1 MVGEATA
8 QALSQRKW
16 FSSHWVKGS
25 QGVLRIP
32 GSRVSQHH
40 AEQLLAEL
48 GREQLWQDALH
59 LFHVFKD
66 QRLQPSSSTY
76 EAVAR
81 GVQRSW
87 PCSLQVLDLQ
97 RTEAMETQSAA
108 SVGLPQIA
116 RSLRLG
122 GQWPFSLQL
131 LTHAKE
137 HVLRRDQTLIE
148 AFWAASEA
156 CFQHLEEQGC
166 WLIALRLLAD
176 LSRNGLWESASRMNR
191 ENVATSTIG
200 ACAVEGQW
208 QLALSLACGP
218 LEASIGSPALQHV
231 LRACA
236 EAEAWEVSLQ
246 LLRWTVGSTYTTS
259 HGKEMKLEIRQFKDS
274 EDDDTH
280 TVLQI
285 GEYQL
290 REDDENNRDFAN
302 QTFSMKGPEG
312 EVSYGD
318 KRCRGSNWN
327 HPFMWKKGSAFDAV
341 NQVQMPPCPRVLR
354 KELGEMLKTLADSEE
369 VTVEELIS
377 ALPWQFNWF
386 LKLSEVKAD

>member
-148 AFWAASEA
+148 AFWAARLYGDRTATKWTGTMWEHDHEKKQVRNNEKQFIRASEA

-246 LLRWTVGSTYTTS
+246 LLST
-259 HGKEMKLEIRQFKDS
+259 K
-274 EDDDTH
+274 
-280 TVLQI
+280 
-285 GEYQL
+285 
-290 REDDENNRDFAN
+290 
-302 QTFSMKGPEG
+302 
-312 EVSYGD
+312 
-318 KRCRGSNWN
+318 
-327 HPFMWKKGSAFDAV
+327 
-341 NQVQMPPCPRVLR
+341 
-354 KELGEMLKTLADSEE
+354 
-369 VTVEELIS
+369 
-377 ALPWQFNWF
+377 
-386 LKLSEVKAD
+386 